1 MSVGERLTVYSYSL
15 TRLKAIGV
23 EVAGVGWFGA
33 AKNDGLKVKS
43 AEAWR
48 D

>member
-15 TRLKAIGV
+15 TRLEAIGV

-33 AKNDGLKVKS
+33 AKNDGKVKS

>member
-1 MSVGERLTVYSYSL
+1 MPVGEYLAVYSYSL
-15 TRLKAIGV
+15 ARLKAIGV

-33 AKNDGLKVKS
+33 AKNDGLKEKS
-43 AEAWR
+43 AEASR